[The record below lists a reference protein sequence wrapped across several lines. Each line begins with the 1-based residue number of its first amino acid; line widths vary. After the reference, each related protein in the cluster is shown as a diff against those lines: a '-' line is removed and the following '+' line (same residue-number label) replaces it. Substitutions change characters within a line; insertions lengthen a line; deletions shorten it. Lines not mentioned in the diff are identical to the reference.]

1 MSIILNLPYLTCQL
15 SNETKTKREASLLHP
30 RCLSINIGIL
40 HFSSIKIFTK
50 IFTECFSSFFLLKLK
65 ERKAL
70 GFCPAKASLS
80 KGTAKMEFEVKS
92 LNLNF
97 WIAFECIANPVEP
110 PPVYPRISHTF
121 LLAGTWCSWACS
133 LSAVIAWRE
142 QPLTYKP

>member
-1 MSIILNLPYLTCQL
+1 MHLDIHEYGMCKQSIQQEVAQKHLNF
-15 SNETKTKREASLLHP
+15 SNETKTKREASSLHP

-50 IFTECFSSFFLLKLK
+50 IFTECFSSFFPLKLK

-97 WIAFECIANPVEP
+97 
-110 PPVYPRISHTF
+110 
-121 LLAGTWCSWACS
+121 
-133 LSAVIAWRE
+133 
-142 QPLTYKP
+142 